1 MEKDGEGWIRMER
14 TEKDLKEWK
23 RMENNGEGQNLTE
36 KDCGKKI
43 LKRIEIS
50 IEKDGNEYSI
60 ETTH

>member
-1 MEKDGEGWIRMER
+1 M
-14 TEKDLKEWK
+14 
-23 RMENNGEGQNLTE
+23 E

-43 LKRIEIS
+43 LEKVEIS

>member
-1 MEKDGEGWIRMER
+1 MER